1 MTTMPTLSHSS
12 SLIPHSFTSSINIK
26 LYEDNYL
33 IWKQQVLTMLMGLK
47 LTRFLEGT
55 NIRPCFQPN
64 ANSQDKTF
72 NPEYLKYEEQ
82 D

>member
-1 MTTMPTLSHSS
+1 
-12 SLIPHSFTSSINIK
+12 
-26 LYEDNYL
+26 
-33 IWKQQVLTMLMGLK
+33 MLMGLK